1 MTVCIIVSWH
11 VSMSGVAALV
21 IDTGSD
27 INYMVHDLG
36 FVKSLW

>member
-1 MTVCIIVSWH
+1 
-11 VSMSGVAALV
+11 MSGVAALD
-21 IDTGSD
+21 IDTGSN